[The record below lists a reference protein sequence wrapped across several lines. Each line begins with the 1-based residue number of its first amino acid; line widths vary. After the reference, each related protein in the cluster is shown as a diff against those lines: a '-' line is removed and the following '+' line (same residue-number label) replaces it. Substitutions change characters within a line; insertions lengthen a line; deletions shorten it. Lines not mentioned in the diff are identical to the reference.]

1 MASVVAGLA
10 VVVTMSIAYTAA
22 QAKPTPQEDTTNQAL
37 SALWRKMDNME
48 RLLKQMAAEQG
59 GTENNAENSP
69 AATRFPAP

>member
-22 QAKPTPQEDTTNQAL
+22 QANPAPEVDTTNQAL

-48 RLLKQMAAEQG
+48 RLLKQMAEAQG
-59 GTENNAENSP
+59 MNQNEENDPASTLFPSP
-69 AATRFPAP
+69 